1 LEIRGRVGLLQTRGI
16 SAADDKRIRKGEV
29 GVVLGVGYFPAMEK
43 EDSALAALQER
54 QLRILASIQRL
65 SSLLLLPNDDSQSA
79 TLNSQPGI
87 LLKEY
92 QDGPTSAASH
102 QNHQNV
108 ATLSTILSSPDKQLG
123 VEQQLAKILTAAG
136 ATGFTFKRVPS
147 NYYERSF
154 EERRDLLGATSIDH
168 LCKSIVMVNTQADA
182 SVKDCSDRKNSKYYV
197 IVVQYTA
204 RLNAEKVRQFVH
216 SLNEGR
222 IPKKRFN
229 LRLAPEEES
238 NRLTGF
244 EHNAVTPIGMHTD
257 IPVILS
263 DAIVKLE
270 PDYFWLGG
278 GEVDLKLG
286 IKTLDFTQI
295 VKPFITDCTY
305 SNDDTTIC

>member
-1 LEIRGRVGLLQTRGI
+1 LFVSLFVHKIAVAARESGRERLEWF
-16 SAADDKRIRKGEV
+16 
-29 GVVLGVGYFPAMEK
+29 LGVGYFPAMEK

-65 SSLLLLPNDDSQSA
+65 SSLLLLPNDHSQSA

-92 QDGPTSAASH
+92 QDGPTLAASH

-123 VEQQLAKILTAAG
+123 VEQRLAKILTAAG

-147 NYYERSF
+147 NYYQRSF

-197 IVVQYTA
+197 IIVQAKPHDLSILFSSLSLCHGALDLVLFFCFWLFCRGIPHKGFVPHTFHLYLYCCLSSLGLCIVQYTA

-229 LRLAPEEES
+229 CKSLI
-238 NRLTGF
+238 F
-244 EHNAVTPIGMHTD
+244 HTD
-257 IPVILS
+257 ASPL
-263 DAIVKLE
+263 
-270 PDYFWLGG
+270 
-278 GEVDLKLG
+278 
-286 IKTLDFTQI
+286 
-295 VKPFITDCTY
+295 
-305 SNDDTTIC
+305 

>member
-1 LEIRGRVGLLQTRGI
+1 
-16 SAADDKRIRKGEV
+16 
-29 GVVLGVGYFPAMEK
+29 MEK

-65 SSLLLLPNDDSQSA
+65 SSLLLLPNDHSQSA

-92 QDGPTSAASH
+92 QDGPTLAASH
-102 QNHQNV
+102 QNHQNR
-108 ATLSTILSSPDKQLG
+108 
-123 VEQQLAKILTAAG
+123 LAKILTAAG

-147 NYYERSF
+147 NYYQRSF

-244 EHNAVTPIGMHTD
+244 EHNAVTPIGMRTD

-305 SNDDTTIC
+305 SSDDTTVC

>member
-1 LEIRGRVGLLQTRGI
+1 
-16 SAADDKRIRKGEV
+16 
-29 GVVLGVGYFPAMEK
+29 MEK

-79 TLNSQPGI
+79 TLNSQPGS

-92 QDGPTSAASH
+92 QDGPISSASH

-123 VEQQLAKILTAAG
+123 VEQRLAKILTAAG

-154 EERRDLLGATSIDH
+154 EERRDLLGAASINH
-168 LCKSIVMVNTQADA
+168 LCKSIVM
-182 SVKDCSDRKNSKYYV
+182 
-197 IVVQYTA
+197 YTA

-244 EHNAVTPIGMHTD
+244 EHNAVTPIGMRTD

-305 SNDDTTIC
+305 SSDDTTIC

>member
-1 LEIRGRVGLLQTRGI
+1 
-16 SAADDKRIRKGEV
+16 
-29 GVVLGVGYFPAMEK
+29 MEK

-65 SSLLLLPNDDSQSA
+65 SSLLLLPNDHSQSA

-92 QDGPTSAASH
+92 QDGPTLAASH

-123 VEQQLAKILTAAG
+123 VEQRLAKILTAAG

-147 NYYERSF
+147 NYYQRSF

-244 EHNAVTPIGMHTD
+244 EHNAVTPIGMRTD

-305 SNDDTTIC
+305 SSDNTTVC

>member
-1 LEIRGRVGLLQTRGI
+1 
-16 SAADDKRIRKGEV
+16 
-29 GVVLGVGYFPAMEK
+29 
-43 EDSALAALQER
+43 
-54 QLRILASIQRL
+54 
-65 SSLLLLPNDDSQSA
+65 
-79 TLNSQPGI
+79 
-87 LLKEY
+87 
-92 QDGPTSAASH
+92 
-102 QNHQNV
+102 
-108 ATLSTILSSPDKQLG
+108 
-123 VEQQLAKILTAAG
+123 VEQRLAKILTAAG

-147 NYYERSF
+147 NYYQRSF

-197 IVVQYTA
+197 IVVQAKPHDLSILFSSLSLCHGALDLVLFFCFWLFCRGIPHKGFVPHTFHLYLYCCLSSLGLCIVQYTA

-244 EHNAVTPIGMHTD
+244 EHNAVTPIGMRTD

-305 SNDDTTIC
+305 SSDNTTVC

>member
-1 LEIRGRVGLLQTRGI
+1 MSSLYRQNLRTSQFSSLLFLCVMEHCCPPLLLLVMLLWDSSEGFC
-16 SAADDKRIRKGEV
+16 SSYFSF
-29 GVVLGVGYFPAMEK
+29 VLYCC
-43 EDSALAALQER
+43 
-54 QLRILASIQRL
+54 L
-65 SSLLLLPNDDSQSA
+65 SSL
-79 TLNSQPGI
+79 
-87 LLKEY
+87 
-92 QDGPTSAASH
+92 
-102 QNHQNV
+102 
-108 ATLSTILSSPDKQLG
+108 
-123 VEQQLAKILTAAG
+123 
-136 ATGFTFKRVPS
+136 
-147 NYYERSF
+147 
-154 EERRDLLGATSIDH
+154 DLCI
-168 LCKSIVMVNTQADA
+168 
-182 SVKDCSDRKNSKYYV
+182 
-197 IVVQYTA
+197 VQYTA

-244 EHNAVTPIGMHTD
+244 EHNAVTPIGMRTD

-305 SNDDTTIC
+305 SSDDTTIC

>member
-1 LEIRGRVGLLQTRGI
+1 LEVRGRVGLLQTRGI
-16 SAADDKRIRKGEV
+16 SAADDKRILKGEV
-29 GVVLGVGYFPAMEK
+29 GVVFEVGYFPAMEK
-43 EDSALAALQER
+43 ENSALAALQER

-123 VEQQLAKILTAAG
+123 VEQRLAKILTAAG

-182 SVKDCSDRKNSKYYV
+182 SVKDCSDQKNSKYYV

-216 SLNEGR
+216 SQNEGR

-229 LRLAPEEES
+229 CKSLIRGQSIVLVVLRFFLCS
-238 NRLTGF
+238 Y
-244 EHNAVTPIGMHTD
+244 H
-257 IPVILS
+257 
-263 DAIVKLE
+263 
-270 PDYFWLGG
+270 
-278 GEVDLKLG
+278 
-286 IKTLDFTQI
+286 
-295 VKPFITDCTY
+295 
-305 SNDDTTIC
+305 